1 MGKGRRMSKPNNSD
15 NRKCSQPCC
24 NKKEDEVKSLS
35 STETRTE
42 NAVSDKQKTTSNDVA
57 KKAKP
62 RAKKKRTWCSR
73 ARAVFIRLFGPW
85 TRKSAPLVRIQIIR
99 IIIPM
104 LALLTCTIPFA
115 IFWPAT
121 EKQESFELNVR
132 EITWKGFVNDYLS
145 HGIVEK
151 LTLVNREWVEFRMT
165 NDSNELVSKKQA
177 LQR

>member
-1 MGKGRRMSKPNNSD
+1 MGKGRRMSKPNSSE
-15 NRKCSQPCC
+15 NRKCSKPCC
-24 NKKEDEVKSLS
+24 NKTEDEVKSLS
-35 STETRTE
+35 SIETQKE
-42 NAVSDKQKTTSNDVA
+42 NGVSDKQKTTSQNVT

-62 RAKKKRTWCSR
+62 WAKKKRTWCSR
-73 ARAVFIRLFGPW
+73 ARAALKRLFNSS
-85 TRKSAPLVRIQIIR
+85 TSKSAPLLWMFFIC

-104 LALLTCTIPFA
+104 CLLTCTIA

-121 EKQESFELNVR
+121 EKEGSFELNVR
-132 EITWKGFVNDYLS
+132 EITWKGFVNDYLE
-145 HGIVEK
+145 HGIVDT